1 MSNPAHKE
9 LGQKLSAFVDGE
21 LSVEERKQI
30 EQLLTNDKAAAGLVA
45 DLRAGSGLLRL
56 TYEAKA
62 DEEDFKDFA
71 NQVLAKVTAQ
81 KLPFF
86 ERLTLSLSETFKYQ
100 RPMLMTA
107 VATAMALVVAVP
119 VGIKLMEPQAGYG
132 SKDVEVQSV
141 AVSAESAVR
150 PIVYEN
156 DKGDA
161 IIWTVEQPGQEDT
174 AGAQKKKTDEKTDE
188 LDVDPS
194 TAEKK
199 AGEL

>member
-30 EQLLTNDKAAAGLVA
+30 EQLLANDKAAAGLVA

-71 NQVLAKVTAQ
+71 NQVLAKVTPQ

-107 VATAMALVVAVP
+107 MATAMALIVAVP

-141 AVSAESAVR
+141 AVSSEGAVR

-174 AGAQKKKTDEKTDE
+174 AGQQKKKTDEKTEE

-194 TAEKK
+194 TTEKK